1 MISNEGA
8 VCILPNSLEGR
19 HLDIQGNIYAFGIL
33 LLEIISG
40 RPPYS
45 KDKGCLVD
53 WVSNNETLDFFFLF
67 FISQAILCPYFK
79 KKSYFLPIC
88 RLRST

>member
-53 WVSNNETLDFFFLF
+53 WVSNNETLDFFIYFPSNIMSLF
-67 FISQAILCPYFK
+67 FLKNHIFFVFAG
-79 KKSYFLPIC
+79 
-88 RLRST
+88 

>member
-53 WVSNNETLDFFFLF
+53 WVSNNETLDFFFYFLF
-67 FISQAILCPYFK
+67 PKQYYVLIFFE
-79 KKSYFLPIC
+79 KSYFLRIC